1 MEVSAPFPCLR
12 NKNSVKS
19 NGCVDACEISSWSAL
34 CNKSSMLLSLVT
46 IHPLPGDE
54 SKVIDVLDSM
64 QRLIATS
71 LDCQGCLITTEA
83 GTGKSICYMER
94 WRTREALDRHLR
106 STLYCR
112 VLEAMELSRIPPTVE
127 FFEITGIGGLDLIE
141 RVRLHPVDNDKSEPI

>member
-1 MEVSAPFPCLR
+1 
-12 NKNSVKS
+12 
-19 NGCVDACEISSWSAL
+19 
-34 CNKSSMLLSLVT
+34 MLLSLIT
-46 IHPLPGDE
+46 IHPFPGDE
-54 SKVIDVLDSM
+54 SKIIDVLDSM

-71 LDCQGCLITTEA
+71 LDCQGCVITAEA

-141 RVRLHPVDNDKSEPI
+141 SVRLHPVDNDKSEPI